1 MINMLLEIIKILHE
15 EMLKTLNSIVL
26 FPQRCIREKELTKWS
41 FQGTSN
47 ISIEVLH
54 TSSQLKST
62 WFKCKIWWE
71 CVWQTILGQST
82 AWNCLQCI
90 KKIFTNK

>member
-1 MINMLLEIIKILHE
+1 MTFPRNFAYVVNLFVVSLILLLMAVMINMLLEIIKILHE
-15 EMLKTLNSIVL
+15 EMIKTLNSVVL

-62 WFKCKIWWE
+62 
-71 CVWQTILGQST
+71 
-82 AWNCLQCI
+82 
-90 KKIFTNK
+90 